1 MGCRA
6 PPLSA
11 HGLAIHG
18 LAQQI
23 EAFSLKL
30 LPFFGRP
37 KRPPSIKASLPPR
50 MLFHLAT
57 ELLFLLDTARLPF
70 GSDLPEHFP
79 SLTATLLLVSNLRA
93 LFRWQIPATLLPT
106 AGDRLAFG
114 LQSRQPSR
122 ASRPHAARVRAKPS
136 GVIGPVERPPCRRQ
150 RFLPR
155 TGQLWHGAG
164 TYRK

>member
-1 MGCRA
+1 MDIRRDHEAEIAA
-6 PPLSA
+6 PDQLQITMDVVRRRKRPSA

-37 KRPPSIKASLPPR
+37 IRPPSIKASLPPR

-57 ELLFLLDTARLPF
+57 ELLFLLDTARLPLS
-70 GSDLPEHFP
+70 SDLPEHFP

-106 AGDRLAFG
+106 ARDRVAFG
-114 LQSRQPSR
+114 FQSRQPSR
-122 ASRPHAARVRAKPS
+122 ASRPHAR
-136 GVIGPVERPPCRRQ
+136 
-150 RFLPR
+150 
-155 TGQLWHGAG
+155 
-164 TYRK
+164 

>member
-1 MGCRA
+1 MDIRRDHEAEIAAPDQLQITMDVVA
-6 PPLSA
+6 PPQ
-11 HGLAIHG
+11 LAIHG

-23 EAFSLKL
+23 EVFSLKL

-37 KRPPSIKASLPPR
+37 IRPPSIKASLPPR

-79 SLTATLLLVSNLRA
+79 SLTATLLLVSNLLA

-106 AGDRLAFG
+106 ARDRLAFG
-114 LQSRQPSR
+114 FQSRQPSR
-122 ASRPHAARVRAKPS
+122 ASRPHAR
-136 GVIGPVERPPCRRQ
+136 
-150 RFLPR
+150 
-155 TGQLWHGAG
+155 
-164 TYRK
+164 